1 MKIRTMR
8 ERNMEKYFIHR
19 RDNVEIKFIFI
30 YIYMF
35 AVPDCLT

>member
-1 MKIRTMR
+1 
-8 ERNMEKYFIHR
+8 MEKYFIHR
-19 RDNVEIKFIFI
+19 HDNVEIKFI

>member
-1 MKIRTMR
+1 MD
-8 ERNMEKYFIHR
+8 KYLNSR
-19 RDNVEIKFIFI
+19 RDDVELKFIYIHI

>member
-1 MKIRTMR
+1 MR

-19 RDNVEIKFIFI
+19 CDNVEIKFIYIYI

>member
-1 MKIRTMR
+1 
-8 ERNMEKYFIHR
+8 MEKYFIHR
-19 RDNVEIKFIFI
+19 CDNVELKLI